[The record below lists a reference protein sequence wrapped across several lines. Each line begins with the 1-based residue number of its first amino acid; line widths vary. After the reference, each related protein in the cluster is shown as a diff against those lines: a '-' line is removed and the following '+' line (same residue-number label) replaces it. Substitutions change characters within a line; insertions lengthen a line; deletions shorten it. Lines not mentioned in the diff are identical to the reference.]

1 MNFHGQI
8 IVAEYT
14 KSTIYK
20 VAKKNSCMMRGKKK
34 GKNFAKSMSCDFATL
49 YDELSLNLFSRLNH
63 DFATLYDEHP
73 F

>member
-20 VAKKNSCMMRGKKK
+20 VAKKNSCMMKGKKK
-34 GKNFAKSMSCDFATL
+34 GKKFAKSMSCDFATL
-49 YDELSLNLFSRLNH
+49 YDELSLCMRAQLVKSIESLFS
-63 DFATLYDEHP
+63 DSV
-73 F
+73 